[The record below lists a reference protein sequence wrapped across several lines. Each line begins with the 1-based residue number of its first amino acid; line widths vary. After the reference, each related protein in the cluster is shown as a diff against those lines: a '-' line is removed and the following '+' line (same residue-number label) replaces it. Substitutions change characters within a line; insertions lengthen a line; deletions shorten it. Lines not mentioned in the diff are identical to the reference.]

1 MAATPP
7 SEPKGH
13 VMRSTRLPWIALLLV
28 CTLLAACGGQG
39 VEVDPDEGEDLGAA
53 SEGDAADAEG
63 DEGDEGAAGGDQR
76 IVIGWTPPDI
86 TGVFQ
91 TATDF
96 FEQAAAGA
104 NEAGLQVEV
113 LSRSPATHQ
122 DFGDQVAIIE
132 DYITSGVD
140 VIAIS
145 PADTEAIKPAV
156 QQANEAGIPVIMV
169 NLLEEQEDIE
179 VASYIGFDN
188 SDAAAVSAYALLD
201 YFGGPGVLGA
211 GEQVDVAEDQYLDL
225 EFWEELYADADA
237 ADITASGTI
246 IEGIAG
252 TFFSQARLD
261 GFNGVIEQY
270 DGVEILAEPLAADW
284 NREQGT
290 QAAETFLSRFGED
303 QLDFIWAASNE
314 MGLGAMAVAERD
326 GRLDDSGGSS
336 EHPDGTVA
344 IFTNDVTPESTDAIR
359 EGKIIAETHHGF
371 PEWGWFGT
379 EFAVK
384 LACGQE
390 VPPLQDIRPRT
401 VWEGNADQFYPEP
414 DLPEIDWEQI
424 AADCQAGGGAT
435 GDTGE
440 DAS

>member
-1 MAATPP
+1 
-7 SEPKGH
+7 
-13 VMRSTRLPWIALLLV
+13 MRSTRFPMLALVLLFALLV
-28 CTLLAACGGQG
+28 AACGGEG

-53 SEGDAADAEG
+53 ASEGGATE
-63 DEGDEGAAGGDQR
+63 AAGDAGGAEQ

-96 FEQAAAGA
+96 FEQAAEDA
-104 NEAGLQVEV
+104 NAAGLNVEV
-113 LSRSPATHQ
+113 LSRSPATHT
-122 DFGDQVAIIE
+122 DFGDQLAIIE

-140 VIAIS
+140 VIAVS
-145 PADTEAIKPAV
+145 PADTEAIKPAI

-169 NLLEEQEDIE
+169 NLLEEQADIE

-188 SDAAAVSAYALLD
+188 SEAASVSAYSLLD

-225 EFWEELYADADA
+225 EFWEELYADVDG
-237 ADITASGTI
+237 ADIEASGAI

-261 GFNGVIEQY
+261 GFNEVIGEY
-270 DGVEILAEPLAADW
+270 DGVEILAEPTAGDW

-303 QLDFIWAASNE
+303 ELDFIWAASNE

-326 GRLDDSGGSS
+326 GRLDDSGGGT

-384 LACGQE
+384 LACGME
-390 VPPLQDIRPRT
+390 VPQLQDIRPRT
-401 VWEGNADQFYPEP
+401 VWEGNADLFYPDPE
-414 DLPEIDWEQI
+414 LPEIDWEQI
-424 AADCQAGGGAT
+424 AAECGGGGA
-435 GDTGE
+435 G
-440 DAS
+440 ASESAS